1 MTDRYQRGDI
11 APAIIKNLATNTEI
25 KCMFNPQEYKI
36 SKSNGWSSEKARGQN
51 QPHAEYSGGGPN
63 SLTLNL
69 VFDTYETHE
78 WFGNQARE
86 DVRKYTQELW
96 KLTLVNKSSIDSNN
110 GQGKPPECRFQW
122 GKLWSFVGVVT
133 SLSQTFTLFLADG
146 TPVRAKID
154 ITFQQTTDE
163 DAYPRQNPT
172 SGGEPNARLY
182 VVTEGDTLAGIAY
195 AMYRDSTVWRHLAET
210 NHIDDP
216 LALRPGQRLLI
227 TPLSLQ

>member
-36 SKSNGWSSEKARGQN
+36 SKSNGWSSKKARGQN
-51 QPHAEYSGGGPN
+51 QPHAEYSGGGLN

-96 KLTLVNKSSIDSNN
+96 KLTLVNKSSIDANN
-110 GQGKPPECRFQW
+110 GQGVRGDMKAVLKAILLDYEARSLDVVANQGYGKMREPVLRFSHLLRAFNFTCPCGTYPIYWMDSPESAIGQNPLRAPTVFNFFEPNTANCLKPILVQSLR
-122 GKLWSFVGVVT
+122 LTTSS
-133 SLSQTFTLFLADG
+133 SLSACAFHTK
-146 TPVRAKID
+146 PAK
-154 ITFQQTTDE
+154 
-163 DAYPRQNPT
+163 
-172 SGGEPNARLY
+172 
-182 VVTEGDTLAGIAY
+182 
-195 AMYRDSTVWRHLAET
+195 
-210 NHIDDP
+210 
-216 LALRPGQRLLI
+216 
-227 TPLSLQ
+227 